1 LTNKTLKK
9 ILVPLDG
16 SKNSLRG
23 LKFALI
29 VAKQSGSSIIGLNIY
44 SIPMYI
50 KTLSI
55 RNKIK
60 QKSKE
65 IILQAEKISQK
76 NQVPFSGLI
85 KINNNVG
92 STIISFA
99 ESHKVDM
106 IVIGSRGPDPEF
118 EIFLGSVSNHVINK
132 SKIPVTVVK

>member
-1 LTNKTLKK
+1 MTNKTLKK

-29 VAKQSGSSIIGLNIY
+29 IAKQSGSSIIGLNVY
-44 SIPMYI
+44 SIPMYV

-65 IILQAEKISQK
+65 IILHAENMSQI
-76 NQVPFSGLI
+76 NQVSFSGVI

-92 STIISFA
+92 NTIISFA
-99 ESHKVDM
+99 ESRKVDM
-106 IVIGSRGPDPEF
+106 IILGSRGPDPEF